1 VTSFGGEQQLHRG
14 PVVGEPRDDL
24 GAPAFLDEGALE
36 VAGAHPDAVPG
47 WDAVDGEHRVQVV
60 LEAAD
65 RRRVLAPMS
74 VDQPVGARAA
84 SSVTWPNALE
94 AATTGSTTCTS
105 SRYSWPSGIMRFS
118 VPQSGASHQERRPT
132 HTTW

>member
-1 VTSFGGEQQLHRG
+1 VNRG
-14 PVVGEPRDDL
+14 DDL

-36 VAGAHPDAVPG
+36 VGGAHPDAVPG
-47 WDAVDGEHRVQVV
+47 WDAVDGDQRVQVV

-84 SSVTWPNALE
+84 SSV
-94 AATTGSTTCTS
+94 
-105 SRYSWPSGIMRFS
+105 
-118 VPQSGASHQERRPT
+118 GASRT
-132 HTTW
+132 A